1 MSPAVGDRVEGVQ
14 LIDVLWSGA
23 SPEGRTDG
31 SAIARVVVALGG
43 TAAVLAGV
51 ASAAGVFLRGDL
63 ATTEFVT
70 VRGEVVDVVTEGI
83 YRFNAEGI
91 VAEGVGWDIVTLF
104 VVVPAALAALLLMW
118 RGSLRGVLVSAG
130 LLAYFCYQSLEYAV
144 FWAYGPLYPIYV
156 ATLAFS
162 VSGLGLL
169 VYGLDLHALGKRAGL
184 AFPRRS
190 IVGYSIAVVVI
201 LGGLWLPVILG
212 TLGGEVGDELQG
224 ASTLVVPALDLGLL
238 VPLAIFTGLAV
249 YQRLAVG
256 YLLGIIIL
264 VKGGSMALA
273 ISAMLV
279 VEWLVTDELLL
290 LPLLVFASV
299 TVASIVIAARALRS
313 IDGDGAP
320 SIAAGQPPIDPAPAQ
335 R

>member
-1 MSPAVGDRVEGVQ
+1 MKDRMV
-14 LIDVLWSGA
+14 
-23 SPEGRTDG
+23 TK
-31 SAIARVVVALGG
+31 VVVVLG
-43 TAAVLAGV
+43 AIVAVLAGV

-70 VRGEVVDVVTEGI
+70 VRGEVVQVVTDGI

-104 VVVPAALAALLLMW
+104 VVVPAMVAALLLMW
-118 RGSLRGVLVSAG
+118 RGSLRATLVTAG

-144 FWAYGPLYPIYV
+144 FWAFGPLYPVYV

-162 VSGLGLL
+162 VSALGLL
-169 VYGLDLHALGKRAGL
+169 VYGLDLDGLRARVGP

-201 LGGLWLPVILG
+201 LGGLWLPVILS
-212 TLGGEVGDELQG
+212 TLGGEAGDELQG

-249 YQRLAVG
+249 YQRLSLG
-256 YLLGIIIL
+256 YLLGMIIL

-273 ISAMLV
+273 IAAMLV
-279 VEWLVTDELLL
+279 VEWLITDELLL
-290 LPLLVFASV
+290 PPLLVFLAVAAVSV
-299 TVASIVIAARALRS
+299 VVSARALRS
-313 IDGDGAP
+313 ITATG
-320 SIAAGQPPIDPAPAQ
+320 GQPMARGQLPADPVAAQ

>member
-1 MSPAVGDRVEGVQ
+1 MKDRM
-14 LIDVLWSGA
+14 I
-23 SPEGRTDG
+23 T
-31 SAIARVVVALGG
+31 RVVVALG
-43 TAAVLAGV
+43 AIVALLAGV

-70 VRGEVVDVVTEGI
+70 IRGEVVQVVTDGI

-104 VVVPAALAALLLMW
+104 VVVPAMVAALLLVS
-118 RGSLRGVLVSAG
+118 RGSLRATLVTAG

-144 FWAYGPLYPIYV
+144 FWAYGPLYPVYV

-162 VSGLGLL
+162 VSALGLL
-169 VYGLDLHALGKRAGL
+169 VYGLDLDALRERVGP

-190 IVGYSIAVVVI
+190 IVGYGIAVVVI
-201 LGGLWLPVILG
+201 LGGLWLPVILS
-212 TLGGEVGDELQG
+212 TLGGEAGDELQG

-238 VPLAIFTGLAV
+238 VPLAIFAGLAV
-249 YQRLAVG
+249 YQRLSVG
-256 YLLGIIIL
+256 YLLGMIIL

-273 ISAMLV
+273 IAAMLV

-290 LPLLVFASV
+290 PPLLVFLAVAVISV
-299 TVASIVIAARALRS
+299 VISARAL
-313 IDGDGAP
+313 G
-320 SIAAGQPPIDPAPAQ
+320 SIAPVGTQPRAAGELVIDPLAA
-335 R
+335 RK